1 MLLCY
6 GGHNGIPQTGSTPEI
21 NCLTQ
26 FQKPE
31 MLLLDLIPEPC
42 PDLPWLTGG
51 HLHVYICSDLSVA
64 SIAHRLPRPP
74 PPVFKRFAQVHSSMF
89 TWLLFIRI
97 QIRLRCTEHTHFY
110 LIAYMKSLVPK
121 YSLVLCYW
129 RLESR
134 HMKYNSTHGST
145 CLSSCSTTRDAM
157 LLWRFPNV

>member
-21 NCLTQ
+21 NCLAQ

-31 MLLLDLIPEPC
+31 MLLLELIPEPC

-51 HLHVYICSDLSVA
+51 HLHVHICSDLSVA
-64 SIAHRLPRPP
+64 PIAPPCSRGLPRSIPH
-74 PPVFKRFAQVHSSMF
+74 VHMAP
-89 TWLLFIRI
+89 FIRI
-97 QIRLRCTEHTHFY
+97 QVRLRCTEHTHFY
-110 LIAYMKSLVPK
+110 LIGYMKSLVPK

-129 RLESR
+129 RLKSR

-145 CLSSCSTTRDAM
+145 CLSSCSTTRDAI
-157 LLWRFPNV
+157 LLWRLPNV